1 MRDIVKEAQ
10 AIIDEFILASVETT
24 REMQMKRYRKNRRR
38 KMIAACIFFFLF
50 LLSGGVLLYMKFL

>member
-1 MRDIVKEAQ
+1 VKEAQ

-24 REMQMKRYRKNRRR
+24 REMQMKRYRKNRKR

>member
-24 REMQMKRYRKNRRR
+24 REMQMRRYRKNKKR
-38 KMIAACIFFFLF
+38 KIIAACIFFFLF
-50 LLSGGVLLYMKFL
+50 LLSGGAVLFMKFL